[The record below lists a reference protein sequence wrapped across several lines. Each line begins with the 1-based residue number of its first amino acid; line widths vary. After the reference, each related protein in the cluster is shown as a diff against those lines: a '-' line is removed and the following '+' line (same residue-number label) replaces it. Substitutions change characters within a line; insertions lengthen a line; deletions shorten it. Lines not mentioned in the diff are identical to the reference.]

1 MSDMQRTILDTIT
14 ERARRGD
21 KMLVRLIDP
30 DKFDA
35 HTLHNG
41 SHAGD
46 AQPGEGF
53 DFYFVGGSTCGDCTA
68 VVRAIHDTCPVPVIL
83 FPGSPRQFTPEAD
96 ALLFLTLMN
105 SRDPRFLIEQHIQSA
120 DAVVASGIETIPMG
134 YILVD
139 GGRVSTTQ
147 RLTGAQPLPQ
157 QNTDAIVR
165 MARTAELLGKR
176 LIYLEAGSGALT
188 PVGQDVIRAVRRA
201 TGLPLIAGGGIRSVQ
216 QMNDAFRAGADLVVI
231 GNHFEEHPESV
242 SDFTGALSGRC
253 RCIIGPLSGQHRE

>member
-1 MSDMQRTILDTIT
+1 MQNAVYDSIYT
-14 ERARRGD
+14 RARKGD

-35 HTLHNG
+35 RTIC
-41 SHAGD
+41 
-46 AQPGEGF
+46 PGF

-68 VVRAIHDTCPVPVIL
+68 VVRAIHAACDTPVVL
-83 FPGSPRQFTPEAD
+83 FPGSPKQFTPEAD

-120 DAVVASGIETIPMG
+120 DAIVASGIETIPMG

-147 RLTGAQPLPQ
+147 RLTGAQPVPQ
-157 QNTDAIVR
+157 QDTGAIVR
-165 MARTAELLGKR
+165 LACTAQLLGKR

-188 PVGQDVIRAVRRA
+188 PVSQDVIGAVRKA
-201 TGLPLIAGGGIRSVQ
+201 TALPLIAGGGIRSVT
-216 QMNDAFRAGADLVVI
+216 QMNDAFRAGADVVVI
-231 GNHFEEHPESV
+231 GNHFEEHPESL
-242 SDFTGALSGRC
+242 SDFIGSLSGHYRAV
-253 RCIIGPLSGQHRE
+253 IGSLSGQHRE